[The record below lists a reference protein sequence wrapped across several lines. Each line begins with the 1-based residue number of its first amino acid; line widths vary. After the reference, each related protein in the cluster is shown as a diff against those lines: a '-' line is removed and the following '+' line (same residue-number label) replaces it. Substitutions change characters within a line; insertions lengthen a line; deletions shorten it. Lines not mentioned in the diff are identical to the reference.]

1 MQPRDS
7 DPPAPAALGSLR
19 ATIALGAL
27 LSLAACFYLASERLA
42 IGSTEGGWLYGY
54 GAPFSTR
61 LLVVFVAA
69 YGLAVVPLLIPAA
82 TAHTRQWTV
91 LALWIALATAAHV
104 VIRSHAPFTLEQVF
118 VSAGANAFYTVAK
131 EHEPSDVL
139 RRFDRVREHGPL
151 HVQSNMPGKVL
162 LVEAL
167 QAVTTRTG
175 VLPWLLVAISNL
187 GAVLMYL
194 FVRDLF
200 EDRRAALFSA
210 ALYLFVPARIFF
222 FPLMNTVT
230 PLLILGGACLL
241 LRWLRTGHTRYA
253 VLLGILLYGLA
264 FFEPLPLVMGLLFAM
279 LSIRAIAL
287 GGIAWARFAAQTVLM
302 LLVFVATAEAV
313 TASTGFSLFAA
324 FRDIGGHAVAF
335 NETAG
340 RPYRLWIA
348 ANLRE
353 FVFGMGICQ
362 AAAFAGALV
371 HGLRPAVTWAER
383 LSRPATVVCLSLA
396 AVLLVIDLIGVNR
409 GEVIR
414 LWIFLACFFQIPAAY
429 ACALGG
435 RAAIATMIACSVLQA
450 VLGAAMIHFV
460 VP

>member
-1 MQPRDS
+1 M
-7 DPPAPAALGSLR
+7 
-19 ATIALGAL
+19 
-27 LSLAACFYLASERLA
+27 LSLAACFFLASERLA

-61 LLVVFVAA
+61 LLVVFLAA
-69 YGLAVVPLLIPAA
+69 SGLAVVPLLIPAS
-82 TAHTRQWTV
+82 TAHGRQWTV
-91 LALWIALATAAHV
+91 VALWIALATAAHV

-118 VSAGANAFYTVAK
+118 VSAGANAFYTVAN

-139 RRFDRVREHGPL
+139 RRFNRVREHGPL
-151 HVQSNMPGKVL
+151 HVQSNMPGKIM

-175 VLPWLLVAISNL
+175 VLPWLLVAMSNL

-194 FVRDLF
+194 VVRDLF

-230 PLLILGGACLL
+230 PLLVLAGACLL

-253 VLLGILLYGLA
+253 VLMGILLYGLA
-264 FFEPLPLVMGLLFAM
+264 FFEPLPLVMGLLFAV

-287 GGIAWARFAAQTVLM
+287 GGIAWTRFAAQTVLM

-371 HGLRPAVTWAER
+371 HGLYPAVTWPER
-383 LSRPATVVCLSLA
+383 LSRARGRRLPEPRGSAARHRSHRREPRRSDPSVDLPRLLLPNPGGVRLRGARRPGSHRDDDCL
-396 AVLLVIDLIGVNR
+396 
-409 GEVIR
+409 
-414 LWIFLACFFQIPAAY
+414 Q
-429 ACALGG
+429 
-435 RAAIATMIACSVLQA
+435 RAAGGAGRRDDPLRRTVSRPHLWSRVTPDATIDGRRT
-450 VLGAAMIHFV
+450 LG
-460 VP
+460 

>member
-1 MQPRDS
+1 M
-7 DPPAPAALGSLR
+7 
-19 ATIALGAL
+19 
-27 LSLAACFYLASERLA
+27 LAS
-42 IGSTEGGWLYGY
+42 G
-54 GAPFSTR
+54 P
-61 LLVVFVAA
+61 
-69 YGLAVVPLLIPAA
+69 
-82 TAHTRQWTV
+82 V

-139 RRFDRVREHGPL
+139 RRFNRVREHGPL

-253 VLLGILLYGLA
+253 VLLES
-264 FFEPLPLVMGLLFAM
+264 FCM
-279 LSIRAIAL
+279 AL
-287 GGIAWARFAAQTVLM
+287 HSSNRCRSSWACSSPCCRFARLRSA
-302 LLVFVATAEAV
+302 
-313 TASTGFSLFAA
+313 ASPGPGSP
-324 FRDIGGHAVAF
+324 R
-335 NETAG
+335 
-340 RPYRLWIA
+340 RP
-348 ANLRE
+348 
-353 FVFGMGICQ
+353 C
-362 AAAFAGALV
+362 
-371 HGLRPAVTWAER
+371 
-383 LSRPATVVCLSLA
+383 
-396 AVLLVIDLIGVNR
+396 
-409 GEVIR
+409 
-414 LWIFLACFFQIPAAY
+414 
-429 ACALGG
+429 
-435 RAAIATMIACSVLQA
+435 
-450 VLGAAMIHFV
+450 
-460 VP
+460 